1 MTSYE
6 QALPSTDKTKVNEQT
21 KTTTTTKQFFQFPEM
36 ITPLLMFSFKSR
48 QTIHYIYI
56 NYKHNE
62 LG

>member
-6 QALPSTDKTKVNEQT
+6 QALPSADKKVNEQT
-21 KTTTTTKQFFQFPEM
+21 KTNHNYIQFFQFPEM

-48 QTIHYIYI
+48 QTVHYIYI